1 MPSKF
6 GGVAV
11 DEGTGSRFGGV
22 AVPDPEPP
30 SALERFGQSW
40 WDNSVL
46 KHPIDS
52 VVGLYKSLTTMP
64 DYHQLSAEEKAQV
77 DAQVSKAFADAAHPT
92 PEYAG
97 MVASKG
103 TNAALVSGAT
113 ALLAKGFGVAVDS
126 GIGPA
131 LKAGAQAAAPD
142 VLAGGAK
149 VGVGAALA
157 DVVPGPLKYVA
168 GIAPATSGSRQI
180 VRGLRKGFDAGKA
193 SLADRAAANAAAAAP
208 VAVPPAPAPVAGLL
222 QAGPIITPAPA
233 DASFVRAVPAE
244 YATPEEPPVAPAA
257 AAAAQPVAE
266 PTDLEKQLQASLDR
280 HPKADENRVQAA
292 DRWAQNLKQLN
303 VPAPAPGDDAAW
315 ANLSRSLGE
324 RAGYVPAP
332 DTRQMIRERLAATPP
347 TVQTLL
353 DKSKAAFDA
362 ARKKP

>member
-52 VVGLYKSLTTMP
+52 VVGLYKSLTTFP
-64 DYHQLSAEEKAQV
+64 DYHQLSPEEKASV
-77 DAQVSKAFADAAHPT
+77 DDHMERAFHDAANPT
-92 PEYAG
+92 PELAG
-97 MVASKG
+97 QVASTG
-103 TNAALVSGAT
+103 TNAAIVAAAT
-113 ALLAKGFGVAVDS
+113 AGVAKGLGVIVPKTLDTLDAATSPDVVRAAVKVLPK
-126 GIGPA
+126 GPTA
-131 LKAGAQAAAPD
+131 LDAYDAFQAEKARIRAARTPAAPVP
-142 VLAGGAK
+142 VLRDANSPAWSQFPN
-149 VGVGAALA
+149 AARPDFPPVSPIQSPLPSGR
-157 DVVPGPLKYVA
+157 VPGSA
-168 GIAPATSGSRQI
+168 A
-180 VRGLRKGFDAGKA
+180 
-193 SLADRAAANAAAAAP
+193 RAATLPEQPAAAP
-208 VAVPPAPAPVAGLL
+208 VE
-222 QAGPIITPAPA
+222 
-233 DASFVRAVPAE
+233 SFQPQ
-244 YATPEEPPVAPAA
+244 PVAPAA
-257 AAAAQPVAE
+257 AAAPQPVAE

-347 TVQTLL
+347 TAQTLL

-362 ARKKP
+362 ARARRTKTP